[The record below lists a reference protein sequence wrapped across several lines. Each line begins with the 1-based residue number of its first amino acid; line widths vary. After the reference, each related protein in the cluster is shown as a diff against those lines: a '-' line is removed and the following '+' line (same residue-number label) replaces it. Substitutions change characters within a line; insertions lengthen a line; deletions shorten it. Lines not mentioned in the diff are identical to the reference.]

1 MAFNSNIVSS
11 LVNSTATVSSV
22 LSLSSQIVEKTMML
36 IKGRKTNRGIANF
49 LFDVTKETIVD
60 LTSDITDYP
69 LEGSYIVNPETG
81 EGTDYNY
88 KTQSHYA
95 RHPVSISITGT
106 CSDIRVHN
114 PNDDWNIEKI
124 LDDLTEMTE
133 KLAMISSSLQLGG
146 ATKECMQVVAYMK
159 TIDTMYRKV
168 KETVNRLKR
177 VAKLFGSEF
186 GQDETTS
193 QQTAY
198 NKLYA
203 LWEKGTPVEV
213 ETPWM
218 NYKNCVIEKLS
229 FTQPEETKQQ
239 TEINIKFKQL
249 TVTEEVKGLFK
260 GIFDK
265 KTYEQMEAEASKT
278 NSNPNVK
285 DDNSSFLKDKGT
297 KAKEVTDK
305 DFNNAI
311 KKDLKSQKN
320 KVQN

>member
-11 LVNSTATVSSV
+11 LVNSTATVTSV

-36 IKGRKTNRGIANF
+36 IKGQKTNRGIDNF

-69 LEGSYIVNPETG
+69 LEGTYDRK
-81 EGTDYNY
+81 TDTNYNY

-95 RHPVSISITGT
+95 RHPVSISITGV

-133 KLAMISSSLQLGG
+133 KLAMISSTLQLGG

-168 KETVNRLKR
+168 KETVNRLKK
-177 VAKLFGSEF
+177 VAKLFGADF
-186 GQDETTS
+186 GQEETTS
-193 QQTAY
+193 QQAVY

-203 LWEKGTPVEV
+203 LWENGTPVEV

-249 TVTEEVKGLFK
+249 NVTEEVKGLFK
-260 GIFDK
+260 GIYDK

-285 DDNSSFLKDKGT
+285 DDNSSFLKSSGT
-297 KAKEVTDK
+297 KAKEITDK
-305 DFNNAI
+305 DFNNAV

>member
-1 MAFNSNIVSS
+1 MAFNTNIVSS
-11 LVNSTATVSSV
+11 LVNTTATVTSV
-22 LSLSSQIVEKTMML
+22 LSLSSQIVEKSLML
-36 IKGRKTNRGIANF
+36 IKGQKTNRGIDNF
-49 LFDVTKETIVD
+49 LFDVTKETVVD

-69 LEGSYIVNPETG
+69 LEGTYDRDTNTN
-81 EGTDYNY
+81 YNY

-114 PNDDWNIEKI
+114 PNDEWNIEKI

-133 KLAMISSSLQLGG
+133 KLAMISSTLQLGG

-168 KETVNRLKR
+168 KETVNRLKK
-177 VAKLFGSEF
+177 VAKFFGAEF

-203 LWEKGTPVEV
+203 LWENGTPIEV

-229 FTQPEETKQQ
+229 FTQPEETNQQ

-249 TVTEEVKGLFK
+249 NVTEEVKGLFK
-260 GIFDK
+260 GVFDT
-265 KTYEQMEAEASKT
+265 KTYEQLEAEASKT
-278 NSNPNVK
+278 NSNPNFK
-285 DDNSSFLKDKGT
+285 YTSFLDTSAREGNIEAKNKAMENELAQIKDKG
-297 KAKEVTDK
+297 K
-305 DFNNAI
+305 NS
-311 KKDLKSQKN
+311 KK
-320 KVQN
+320 